1 MCGIAGFIGKTENW
15 KDEIKGMCNRIAH
28 RGPDAFGIWSDEN
41 TAVVLGHRRLSILD
55 LSEMGRQP
63 MKSHDERFVV
73 SYNGEIY
80 NFSTIAKEL
89 QKQNTTFK
97 TGTDTEVL
105 IEAIAK
111 WGIKRTL
118 LKVRGMFAIAIYDRA
133 QKELILA
140 RDRMGEKPLYYGYA
154 AGKFVFASDLASI
167 EQLQGF
173 DNNIC
178 EEALWIFMHYGYIPA
193 PYSIY
198 DKIRKL
204 DPGSILVVGEDGEV
218 KQQEW
223 YWKIGD
229 IAQKGQ
235 ANKFGG
241 SEEEAS
247 EELERKLKE
256 VIKMQMLADVP
267 VGAFLS
273 AGIDSST
280 IVSLLKEVSSQPVKT
295 FTIGVND
302 ESYNEAKQASKIAE
316 ILGTD
321 HTEMYITEGEA
332 QKIVPKLK
340 YYYSEPF
347 ADSSQIPTML
357 VSELAKKRVT
367 VALTG
372 DGGDELFAGYSY
384 YECIKNNWDIVSR
397 VPALCRKIVDI
408 SFECVPFM
416 RRVPQIKKLEFLR
429 CNSPE
434 QLYQWDWE
442 HTCNK
447 YKIFNCRGKKHN
459 NIQSGIFEELEH
471 NLMLMDMKMY
481 LPDDILTKVD
491 RASMAFSLETRIPFL
506 DSQIIEFAWS
516 LPFEYKKN
524 DSEKKRILRNVLYKY
539 IPQDII
545 NRPKTGFSI
554 PLDKWLKQPELK
566 EWLMSIVEVTID
578 QEIGVFNKI
587 GIQKLLRDYYQKDIW
602 SPVIWYLAM
611 YSDWKSE
618 RR

>member
-63 MKSHDERFVV
+63 MRSHDERFVV

-80 NFSTIAKEL
+80 NFSAIAKEL
-89 QKQNTTFK
+89 QKQNITFK

-154 AGKFVFASDLASI
+154 AGKFVFVSDLASI

-178 EEALWIFMHYGYIPA
+178 EEALWIFMHHGYIPA

-235 ANKFGG
+235 ENKFRG
-241 SEEEAS
+241 SEEEAR

-280 IVSLLKEVSSQPVKT
+280 IVSLMKEVSSQTVKT

-357 VSELAKKRVT
+357 VSELAKKKVT
-367 VALTG
+367 VALSG
-372 DGGDELFAGYSY
+372 DGGDELFAGYNY

-408 SFECVPFM
+408 SFECVPFT

-434 QLYQWDWE
+434 QLYLWDRE
-442 HTCNK
+442 HACNK

-524 DSEKKRILRNVLYKY
+524 DSEKKRILRNILYKY

-545 NRPKTGFSI
+545 NRPKTGFSV
-554 PLDKWLKQPELK
+554 PLGKWLKQPELK
-566 EWLMSIVEVTID
+566 EWLMSIVEVTVE
-578 QEIGVFNKI
+578 QEIGVFSKI
-587 GIQKLLRDYYQKDIW
+587 GIEKLLKDYYQKDIW